1 MGVWDDKSQRVRERA
16 YQIWIE
22 EGRPH
27 GRDREHWFRAE
38 REMEEGDETKLSH
51 DHERHAQVRHD
62 QVRDDQAG
70 LGAAKKYDER
80 AKKFSENAAAGKK
93 AREAEQSVS
102 GAEAEK
108 LKKAE
113 AAGKARSKA
122 PRSSGNI

>member
-22 EGRPH
+22 EGRPE

-38 REMEEGDETKLSH
+38 REVEGDEAHLSH
-51 DHERHAQVRHD
+51 
-62 QVRDDQAG
+62 DQAG

-80 AKKFSENAAAGKK
+80 AKNFSENAAVGKK

-102 GAEAEK
+102 GAEAEE

-113 AAGKARSKA
+113 ATGKARSKA
-122 PRSSGNI
+122 PKASGNI